1 MKKLRT
7 VDIVVSIVALILVIA
22 VATVLGA
29 LQVSGVIDL
38 KVDTFLLIMTVL
50 TLGIGLYLTVYAI
63 IRKGGYEYAVGGI
76 LLVVGIILLMVCLKA
91 EIWLILIVGV
101 GISLIAMLV
110 PFLLK
115 AKSLAVERANEKEDF
130 VPYMQ
135 KLEEQKKLEK
145 EKEESEPLPE
155 IKSFKD

>member
-7 VDIVVSIVALILVIA
+7 IDIVVSIVALILVIA

-38 KVDTFLLIMTVL
+38 KVDTFLLIMTVF
-50 TLGIGLYLTVYAI
+50 TLGIGLYVTVYAI

-91 EIWLILIVGV
+91 KFWLILIVGV

-115 AKSLAVERANEKEDF
+115 AKSLVVERANEKEDF

-135 KLEEQKKLEK
+135 KLEEQKKEEK
-145 EKEESEPLPE
+145 EKEEDKPLPE

>member
-76 LLVVGIILLMVCLKA
+76 LLIVGIILLMVCLKA

-115 AKSLAVERANEKEDF
+115 ANSLAVERANEKEDF

>member
-76 LLVVGIILLMVCLKA
+76 LLIVGIILLMVCLKA
-91 EIWLILIVGV
+91 EIWLILIVGL

>member
-50 TLGIGLYLTVYAI
+50 TLGIGLYLTIYAI

-76 LLVVGIILLMVCLKA
+76 LLIVGIILLMVCLKA
-91 EIWLILIVGV
+91 EIWLILLVGV

-135 KLEEQKKLEK
+135 KLEEQKKEEK

>member
-76 LLVVGIILLMVCLKA
+76 LLIVGIILLMVCLKA

>member
-7 VDIVVSIVALILVIA
+7 IDIVVSIVALILVIA

-38 KVDTFLLIMTVL
+38 EVDTFLLIMTVL

-76 LLVVGIILLMVCLKA
+76 LLVVGIIFLMVCLKA

-115 AKSLAVERANEKEDF
+115 AKSLVVERADEKEDF

-135 KLEEQKKLEK
+135 KLEEQKKEEK
-145 EKEESEPLPE
+145 EKEEDKPLPE

>member
-7 VDIVVSIVALILVIA
+7 FDIVVSIVALILVIA

-38 KVDTFLLIMTVL
+38 EVDTFLLIMTVL

-76 LLVVGIILLMVCLKA
+76 LFVVGIILLMVCLKA

-115 AKSLAVERANEKEDF
+115 AKSLVVERADEKEDF

-135 KLEEQKKLEK
+135 KLEEQKKEEK
-145 EKEESEPLPE
+145 EKEEDKPLPE

>member
-7 VDIVVSIVALILVIA
+7 VDIVVSIIALILIVA

-29 LQVSGVIDL
+29 LQVSNVIEL

-50 TLGIGLYLTVYAI
+50 TLGIGLYVTVYAI
-63 IRKGGYEYAVGGI
+63 VRRGGYEYAVGGI
-76 LLVVGIILLMVCLKA
+76 LTVIGIILLMVCLKTDVWV
-91 EIWLILIVGV
+91 IVIVGV
-101 GISLIAMLV
+101 GLALIAILV
-110 PFLLK
+110 AFLLK
-115 AKSLAVERANEKEDF
+115 AKSLSVERTDEKEDF

-135 KLEEQKKLEK
+135 KLNEQKKQES
-145 EKEESEPLPE
+145 KEEEPFPE

>member
-1 MKKLRT
+1 MKNLRT
-7 VDIVVSIVALILVIA
+7 VDIVVSIIALILIVA

-29 LQVSGVIDL
+29 LQVSNVIDL
-38 KVDTFLLIMTVL
+38 KVNTFLLIMTVL

-63 IRKGGYEYAVGGI
+63 LRRGGYEYAVGGI
-76 LLVVGIILLMVCLKA
+76 LAVIGIILLLVCLKVDVWV
-91 EIWLILIVGV
+91 IVIVGV
-101 GISLIAMLV
+101 GLGLIAMLV

-115 AKSLAVERANEKEDF
+115 AKSLTVERADEKEDF

>member
-7 VDIVVSIVALILVIA
+7 VDIVVSIIALILVVA

-29 LQVSGVIDL
+29 LQVSNVIDL
-38 KVDTFLLIMTVL
+38 KVNTFLLIMTVL

-63 IRKGGYEYAVGGI
+63 LRRGGYEYAVGGI
-76 LLVVGIILLMVCLKA
+76 LAVIGIILLMVCLKVDVWV
-91 EIWLILIVGV
+91 IVIVGV
-101 GISLIAMLV
+101 GLGLIAMLAG
-110 PFLLK
+110 FLIS
-115 AKSLAVERANEKEDF
+115 AKSLAVERTDEKEDF

-135 KLEEQKKLEK
+135 KLTEQKAQEI
-145 EKEESEPLPE
+145 KEEEPLPE

>member
-7 VDIVVSIVALILVIA
+7 VDIVVSIIAIILIVA

-29 LQVSGVIDL
+29 LQVSNVIEL

-50 TLGIGLYLTVYAI
+50 TLGIGLYVTVYAI
-63 IRKGGYEYAVGGI
+63 VRRGGYEYAVGGI
-76 LLVVGIILLMVCLKA
+76 LTVIGIILLMVCLKTDVWV
-91 EIWLILIVGV
+91 IVIVGV
-101 GISLIAMLV
+101 GLALIAILV
-110 PFLLK
+110 AFLLK
-115 AKSLAVERANEKEDF
+115 AKSLSVERTDEKEDF

-135 KLEEQKKLEK
+135 KLNEQKKQES
-145 EKEESEPLPE
+145 KEEEPFPE

>member
-1 MKKLRT
+1 MKNLRT
-7 VDIVVSIVALILVIA
+7 VDIVVSIIALILIVA

-29 LQVSGVIDL
+29 LQVSNVIDL
-38 KVDTFLLIMTVL
+38 KVNTFLLIMTVL

-63 IRKGGYEYAVGGI
+63 LRRGGYEYAVGGI
-76 LLVVGIILLMVCLKA
+76 LAVIGIILLLVCLKVDVWV
-91 EIWLILIVGV
+91 IVIVGV
-101 GISLIAMLV
+101 GLGLIAMLV

-115 AKSLAVERANEKEDF
+115 AKSLTVETADEKEDF